1 MSLKITFVLLLTL
14 SLASAW
20 WEVGHNMTA

>member
-1 MSLKITFVLLLTL
+1 VSLKITFVLLLTL

-20 WEVGHNMTA
+20 WEVGHMMTA